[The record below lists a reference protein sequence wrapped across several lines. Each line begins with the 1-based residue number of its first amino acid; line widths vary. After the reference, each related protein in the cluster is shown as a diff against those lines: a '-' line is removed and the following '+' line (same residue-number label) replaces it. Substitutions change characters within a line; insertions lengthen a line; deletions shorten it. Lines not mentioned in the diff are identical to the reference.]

1 MSEGKN
7 LGVTLI
13 ALVITIIVL
22 LILSGVTVS
31 TLRLENGLIG
41 KTEEANFKN
50 KIVVLK
56 EELNLT
62 ISGEN
67 IEYNGKRPA
76 KMNVQR
82 SEYDDESEFVHRM
95 QEIMPH
101 FDLSLVN
108 TFEVID
114 DKLVYIGSN
123 EQEFK
128 WAKDMKVFGKYN
140 LKINYINKEGA
151 TLSNAYETKIVYNNK
166 YSVDSPN
173 IEGYLPVY
181 DYVEGVITDNTEINI
196 IYYAISNKLAYSNI
210 NESSCMVTGIGSCTD
225 VNIVIPEEYN
235 GRKVTK
241 INANA
246 FKNNT
251 NIESITISK
260 NIEVLGKSSFSGC
273 TNLKKIIIY
282 SENLGSIEEENF
294 LQCNKLEE
302 YVVNKKNNAYKS
314 IQGILFSKDG
324 TKLIR
329 YPQGKKDEEYI
340 VPDSVTEIYTRGID
354 QNQYMK
360 KLVVPESVNTIGDY
374 AVALF
379 PKLETLIINAEKIN
393 GLASFCDNYYIKTL
407 EIGHNVKEMKGTS
420 GILRKCG
427 QNLSSNEEVTVIYDG
442 SIAEWKAIPKDS
454 NWRQNSKIKRVKCID
469 GTITL

>member
-181 DYVEGVITDNTEINI
+181 DYVEGVITDNTEINVV
-196 IYYAISNKLAYSNI
+196 YYAISNKLAYSNI
-210 NESSCMVTGIGSCTD
+210 NESSCMVTGKGNCTD

-302 YVVNKKNNAYKS
+302 YVVNKKMET
-314 IQGILFSKDG
+314 
-324 TKLIR
+324 TKN
-329 YPQGKKDEEYI
+329 K
-340 VPDSVTEIYTRGID
+340 
-354 QNQYMK
+354 
-360 KLVVPESVNTIGDY
+360 
-374 AVALF
+374 F
-379 PKLETLIINAEKIN
+379 
-393 GLASFCDNYYIKTL
+393 
-407 EIGHNVKEMKGTS
+407 
-420 GILRKCG
+420 
-427 QNLSSNEEVTVIYDG
+427 
-442 SIAEWKAIPKDS
+442 
-454 NWRQNSKIKRVKCID
+454 
-469 GTITL
+469 